1 MAGWDDSSNF
11 WIVASDNLD
20 VARKKLTKQSRRIDR
35 KLLIL
40 SLVLVVIGLIAV
52 TDASAP
58 LALRD
63 FSNKFYFAKQQLTWA
78 VVGVAAMLVVSNIHY
93 KFWEKIAVPLFF
105 TSLTLLVIVF
115 IPFIGSKYLGARRW
129 LIVSGV
135 SVQPSEI
142 VKLSLAI
149 YLAKVSSRQ
158 KKVLSFFIPV
168 AVVAFLIMLEPDL
181 GTTMVVTGMAFIQIF
196 ASGVSLFYF
205 IAAAIA
211 GGLLSVLL
219 VFSSE
224 YRRDRLLTFFNQAHD
239 PLGKSYHIKQILL
252 ALGSGGFWGVG
263 LGQSRQ
269 KYLFLPETA
278 TDSIFA
284 IIAEEVGFLGASVL
298 IIIFVVFIFQA
309 LKTVQNAPDKF
320 SQVLSIGLVAWLGL
334 QIVINIGSMVAIVP
348 LTGVPLPF
356 ISYGGSS
363 LVAALIAVG
372 ILLNISRYAKR

>member
-1 MAGWDDSSNF
+1 LDCGWQQFN
-11 WIVASDNLD
+11 
-20 VARKKLTKQSRRIDR
+20 VARKKTTSGKRGIDR
-35 KLLIL
+35 RLLIL
-40 SLVLVVIGLIAV
+40 SFGLVVIGLIAV

-63 FSNKFYFAKQQLTWA
+63 FSDKYYFAKQQLTWA
-78 VVGVAAMLVVSNIHY
+78 IVGVVLMVVLANIHY
-93 KFWEKIAVPLFF
+93 TIWKRVAVPLFF
-105 TSLTLLVIVF
+105 ISIGLLVIVF
-115 IPFIGSKYLGARRW
+115 VPSVGSKYLGARRW
-129 LIVSGV
+129 LIVSGI

-149 YLAKVSSRQ
+149 YLAKVASQ
-158 KKVLSFFIPV
+158 KMKALAYFVPV
-168 AVVAFLIMLEPDL
+168 AIVAFLIMLEPDL
-181 GTTMVVTGMAFIQIF
+181 GTTMVVAGMAFVQIF

-211 GGLLSVLL
+211 GGLLSIL
-219 VFSSE
+219 VIFTSE
-224 YRRDRLLTFFNQAHD
+224 YRRDRLVTFFNQAYD

-284 IIAEEVGFLGASVL
+284 VIAEEVGFVGASVL
-298 IIIFVVFIFQA
+298 IIVFIVFIFQA
-309 LKTVQNAPDKF
+309 LKVARSAPDKF
-320 SQVLSIGLVAWLGL
+320 SQVLSMGLVAWLGL
-334 QIVINIGSMVAIVP
+334 QTAINIGSMVAIVP

-363 LVAALIAVG
+363 LVATLIAVG
-372 ILLNISRYAKR
+372 ILLNISRYAKK